1 MRRLSG
7 LYAITPPIRRA
18 PHRTTRPLAEQVALA
33 IAGGARL
40 IQYRDKTGDP
50 RERLREG
57 RSLARV
63 CRAAGV
69 PLIVNDDLGL
79 AKEIG
84 ADGVHL
90 GQDDADPRAARKRL
104 GPKAIIGVSC
114 YDRLERAIHAEEIG
128 ADYAAFGR
136 FFTSTTK
143 PLAVQADPQL
153 LELARER
160 LSIPL
165 VAIGGIT
172 PENGRSLIAAG
183 ADMLAVVDAV
193 FGQPDIR
200 AAAAAINALFDEG
213 DCDS

>member
-200 AAAAAINALFDEG
+200 AAAAAFNALFDEG